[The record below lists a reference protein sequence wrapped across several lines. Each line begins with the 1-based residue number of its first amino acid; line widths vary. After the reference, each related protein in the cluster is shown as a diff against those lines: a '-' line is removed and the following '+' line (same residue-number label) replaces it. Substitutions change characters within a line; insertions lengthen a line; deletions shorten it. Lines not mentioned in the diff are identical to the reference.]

1 MVFIKENN
9 SQALSSESYYVL
21 PQPHE
26 LSERE
31 KEDAMGAYLMMFAS
45 LATSLPLPIIN
56 LIAAVIYYYI
66 NRKKGR
72 FIHFNCLQS
81 LLSQLPTTLVNWGLL
96 YWGLQIFFFDNYEL
110 SDYFYAYLGFSI
122 IANLVYFIFS
132 LVAAVRARKGIF
144 MYFIFF
150 GPYAYQKV
158 YAKRNRL
165 SYDNEDFNPEVEQ
178 SVNTPPFQ

>member
-1 MVFIKENN
+1 
-9 SQALSSESYYVL
+9 VL

>member
-1 MVFIKENN
+1 M
-9 SQALSSESYYVL
+9 L

-45 LATSLPLPIIN
+45 LATSLPLPIVN

>member
-1 MVFIKENN
+1 M
-9 SQALSSESYYVL
+9 L

-56 LIAAVIYYYI
+56 IIAAVIYYYI

-96 YWGLQIFFFDNYEL
+96 YLVLQIFFFDNYEL

>member
-1 MVFIKENN
+1 
-9 SQALSSESYYVL
+9 
-21 PQPHE
+21 
-26 LSERE
+26 
-31 KEDAMGAYLMMFAS
+31 MGAYLMMFAS

>member
-1 MVFIKENN
+1 
-9 SQALSSESYYVL
+9 VL

-165 SYDNEDFNPEVEQ
+165 SYDNEDFNPEAEQ

>member
-1 MVFIKENN
+1 M
-9 SQALSSESYYVL
+9 SSESYYVL

-96 YWGLQIFFFDNYEL
+96 YWSLQIFFFDNYKTT
-110 SDYFYAYLGFSI
+110 DYFYAYLGFSI

>member
-1 MVFIKENN
+1 
-9 SQALSSESYYVL
+9 VL

-26 LSERE
+26 LSDRE
-31 KEDAMGAYLMMFAS
+31 NEDAMGAYLMMFAS

>member
-1 MVFIKENN
+1 
-9 SQALSSESYYVL
+9 LSSESYYVL

>member
-1 MVFIKENN
+1 
-9 SQALSSESYYVL
+9 LSSESYYVL

-165 SYDNEDFNPEVEQ
+165 SYDNEDFNPEAEQ

>member
-1 MVFIKENN
+1 
-9 SQALSSESYYVL
+9 
-21 PQPHE
+21 
-26 LSERE
+26 
-31 KEDAMGAYLMMFAS
+31 MGAYLMMFAS

-110 SDYFYAYLGFSI
+110 SDYFFAYLGFSI

>member
-1 MVFIKENN
+1 
-9 SQALSSESYYVL
+9 
-21 PQPHE
+21 
-26 LSERE
+26 
-31 KEDAMGAYLMMFAS
+31 MGAYLMMFAS

-132 LVAAVRARKGIF
+132 LIAAVRARKGIF

-158 YAKRNRL
+158 YARRNRL